1 MTACLLKVLT
11 FFKSICG
18 KISLKVVYGWIAK
31 KLPKKW
37 ENTIYLRSAV
47 YQQTNEYEI
56 YLHAADVNYHHD
68 RWLCVTIK
76 DIPAA

>member
-1 MTACLLKVLT
+1 MDRLLKN
-11 FFKSICG
+11 
-18 KISLKVVYGWIAK
+18 YQK
-31 KLPKKW
+31 KR
-37 ENTIYLRSAV
+37 ENTIYLWSAV

>member
-1 MTACLLKVLT
+1 MDGLLKIT
-11 FFKSICG
+11 
-18 KISLKVVYGWIAK
+18 K
-31 KLPKKW
+31 KKR

-68 RWLCVTIK
+68 RWLCVSIK